1 MSRHLVLGVDERH
14 TRRIR
19 SDTHHIVNVLV
30 SGFLAAL
37 RAGHLVAAGGVRDGL
52 IFTEAR
58 QRGTLLVN
66 GMQAIYHACCVWT
79 HSLALLNK

>member
-1 MSRHLVLGVDERH
+1 MW
-14 TRRIR
+14 
-19 SDTHHIVNVLV
+19 LV

-66 GMQAIYHACCVWT
+66 WLQAFGHGGAQCVGRVDLPKLDIKFITHAVCGGEKLCGRVF
-79 HSLALLNK
+79 